1 MAVVFLASAD
11 GDLSP
16 PVVSDKVAHFL
27 AYGAL
32 AALAVRAAA
41 RAAWAGVT
49 WRAVLF
55 AICISSLYG
64 VSDELHQSFVPG
76 RQPEALD
83 AAADLAGAATAAGA
97 LWAWSIIRRFL
108 PISRPHHALRQSDP
122 RS

>member
-1 MAVVFLASAD
+1 MAVIFLASAD
-11 GDLSP
+11 GDPSP
-16 PVVSDKVAHFL
+16 PVVSDKLAHFL

-49 WRAVLF
+49 GRAVLLG
-55 AICISSLYG
+55 ICISSLYG

-76 RQPEALD
+76 RHPEALD

-108 PISRPHHALRQSDP
+108 AISRPHHALRQSDP